1 MNSSLF
7 PKILRDEEGARTI
20 DLMGV
25 PQDAITV
32 AVSIADTGLRAR
44 LEGRIKELESRVKE
58 RAGRGHYSMASQL
71 QVRIAGLREALR
83 LMDGK

>member
-1 MNSSLF
+1 MNPSLF
-7 PKILRDEEGARTI
+7 PKILRDYDGVRTI

-44 LEGRIKELESRVKE
+44 IEGRVEELEARAKE
-58 RAGRGHYSMASQL
+58 RADRGHYATASQL
-71 QVRIAGLREALR
+71 QSRITGLREALR
-83 LMDGK
+83 LMCGS